1 MAKQTFNNIKL
12 GLFILAGLLLLII
25 GLYLIG
31 KDSNLFSRNY
41 TLHVQFAHVQG
52 LTPGNNVRYA
62 GIQVGTVKK
71 IKLVN
76 DTLIDV
82 SMIIEKRMQQF
93 IRVNDLVSISTDGL
107 MGNKMLQ
114 ITPAKDGS
122 AFAADG
128 DLLKPKTVLNVDE
141 MLVVL
146 NKSNQNIAV
155 ISEELKTA
163 VIRLN
168 NSEALWNIL
177 NNKMLPEHLL
187 ASAANI
193 RSATAKA
200 NILAADLQ
208 TIITDVKQG
217 KGSMGKLITDTAIAH
232 HLAEAIE
239 KIKTVGD
246 HADSLA
252 NELNAFTQSVKHDV
266 NYGKGT
272 VNALLKDSALA
283 QKLSNS
289 LQNIEKGTEG
299 FNQNM
304 EALKTNFLFRGYFKR
319 QEKKKT
325 KQ

>member
-31 KDSNLFSRNY
+31 RDSNLFGRNY
-41 TLHVQFAHVQG
+41 NLHVQFAHVQG

-62 GIQVGTVKK
+62 GIQVGTVKRIK
-71 IKLVN
+71 ILN

-82 SMIIEKRMQQF
+82 TMVIENRMQQF
-93 IRVNDLVSISTDGL
+93 IRVNDFVSISTDGL

-122 AFAADG
+122 AFAKDG
-128 DLLKPKTVLNVDE
+128 DLLRSKTILNIDE
-141 MLVVL
+141 MLLVL
-146 NKSNQNIAV
+146 NKSNENIAV
-155 ISEELKTA
+155 ISDQLKAA

-168 NSEALWNIL
+168 NSEALWNLL
-177 NNKMLPEHLL
+177 NNKLLPEQLL

-200 NILAADLQ
+200 NLLANDLH
-208 TIITDVKQG
+208 TIIADVKEG
-217 KGSMGKLITDTAIAH
+217 KGSMGQLLRDTAIAY
-232 HLAEAIE
+232 HLTTAID

-246 HADSLA
+246 EADLLA
-252 NELNAFTQSVKHDV
+252 NELNALTLSVQNDV
-266 NYGKGT
+266 NNGKGT
-272 VNALLKDSALA
+272 IHALLKDSTLV

-304 EALKTNFLFRGYFKR
+304 EALKSNFLFRGYFKKL
-319 QEKKKT
+319 EKQKK
-325 KQ
+325 Q

>member
-31 KDSNLFSRNY
+31 RDSNLFGRNY
-41 TLHVQFAHVQG
+41 NLHVQFAHVQG

-62 GIQVGTVKK
+62 GIQVGTVKRIK
-71 IKLVN
+71 ILN

-82 SMIIEKRMQQF
+82 TMVIENRMQQF
-93 IRVNDLVSISTDGL
+93 IRVNDFVSISTDGL

-122 AFAADG
+122 AFAKDG
-128 DLLKPKTVLNVDE
+128 DLLRSKTILNIDE
-141 MLVVL
+141 MLLVL
-146 NKSNQNIAV
+146 NKSNENIAV
-155 ISEELKTA
+155 ISDQLKAA

-168 NSEALWNIL
+168 NSEALWNLL
-177 NNKMLPEHLL
+177 NNKLLPEQLL

-200 NILAADLQ
+200 NLLANDLH
-208 TIITDVKQG
+208 TIIADVKEG
-217 KGSMGKLITDTAIAH
+217 KGSMGQLLRDTAIAY
-232 HLAEAIE
+232 HLTTAID

-246 HADSLA
+246 EADSLA
-252 NELNAFTQSVKHDV
+252 NELNALTLSVQNDV
-266 NYGKGT
+266 NNGKGT
-272 VNALLKDSALA
+272 IHALLKDSTLV

-304 EALKTNFLFRGYFKR
+304 EALKSNFLFRGYFR
-319 QEKKKT
+319 RLEKQKK
-325 KQ
+325 Q

>member
-1 MAKQTFNNIKL
+1 MAKQTLNNIKL

-31 KDSNLFSRNY
+31 RDSNLFGRNY
-41 TLHVQFAHVQG
+41 TLHVQFTHVQG
-52 LTPGNNVRYA
+52 LTTGNNVRYA
-62 GIQVGTVKK
+62 GIQVGTVKRIK
-71 IKLVN
+71 IIN

-82 SMIIEKRMQQF
+82 AMVIENRMQQF
-93 IRVNDLVSISTDGL
+93 IRVNDQVSISTDGL

-122 AFAADG
+122 AFAKEG
-128 DLLKPKTVLNVDE
+128 DVLLSKTMLNIDE

-168 NSEALWNIL
+168 NSEALWNLL
-177 NNKMLPEHLL
+177 NNKLLPQELL

-193 RSATAKA
+193 RIATAKA
-200 NILAADLQ
+200 SLLANDLHS
-208 TIITDVKQG
+208 IIADVKDG
-217 KGSMGKLITDTAIAH
+217 KGSMGQLLRDTAIAY
-232 HLAEAIE
+232 HLTTAID

-246 HADSLA
+246 EADSLA
-252 NELNAFTQSVKHDV
+252 NELNALTHSVQNDV
-266 NYGKGT
+266 NNGKGT
-272 VNALLKDSALA
+272 IHALLKDSSLVK
-283 QKLSNS
+283 KLNNS
-289 LQNIEKGTEG
+289 LQNIEKGTDG

-304 EALKTNFLFRGYFKR
+304 EALKSNFLFRGYFRKL
-319 QEKKKT
+319 EKKK
-325 KQ
+325 K

>member
-31 KDSNLFSRNY
+31 RDSNLFGRNY
-41 TLHVQFAHVQG
+41 NLHVQFAHVQG

-62 GIQVGTVKK
+62 GIQVGTVKRIK
-71 IKLVN
+71 ILN

-82 SMIIEKRMQQF
+82 TMVIENRMQQF
-93 IRVNDLVSISTDGL
+93 IRVNDFVSISTDGL

-122 AFAADG
+122 AFAKDG
-128 DLLKPKTVLNVDE
+128 DLLRSKTILNIDE
-141 MLVVL
+141 MLLVL
-146 NKSNQNIAV
+146 NKSNENIAV
-155 ISEELKTA
+155 ISDQLKAA

-168 NSEALWNIL
+168 NSEALWNLL
-177 NNKMLPEHLL
+177 NNKLLPEQLL

-193 RSATAKA
+193 RSVTAKA
-200 NILAADLQ
+200 NLLANDLH
-208 TIITDVKQG
+208 TIIADVKEG
-217 KGSMGKLITDTAIAH
+217 KGSMGQLLRDTAIAY
-232 HLAEAIE
+232 HLTTAID

-246 HADSLA
+246 EADSLA
-252 NELNAFTQSVKHDV
+252 NELNALTLSVQNDV
-266 NYGKGT
+266 NNGKGT
-272 VNALLKDSALA
+272 IHALLKDSTLV

-304 EALKTNFLFRGYFKR
+304 EALKSNFLFRGYFR
-319 QEKKKT
+319 RLEKQKK
-325 KQ
+325 Q

>member
-31 KDSNLFSRNY
+31 RDSNLFSRNY

-114 ITPAKDGS
+114 ITAAKDGS

-128 DLLKPKTVLNVDE
+128 DMLKSKTVLNVDE

-146 NKSNQNIAV
+146 NKSNQNIAI

-177 NNKMLPEHLL
+177 NNKLLPEQLL

-200 NILAADLQ
+200 NVLAGDLQ
-208 TIITDVKQG
+208 TIIAGVKEG
-217 KGSMGKLITDTAIAH
+217 KGTMGQLLSDTAIAY
-232 HLAEAIE
+232 HLTAAID

-246 HADSLA
+246 NADSLA
-252 NELNAFTQSVKHDV
+252 NELNALTRSVKSDV
-266 NYGKGT
+266 NNGKGT
-272 VNALLKDSALA
+272 IHALLKDSLLV
-283 QKLSNS
+283 QKLNNS
-289 LQNIEKGTEG
+289 LQHIEKGTEG

-304 EALKTNFLFRGYFKR
+304 EALKSNFLFRGYFRKL
-319 QEKKKT
+319 EKKKN
-325 KQ
+325 K

>member
-31 KDSNLFSRNY
+31 RDSNLFGRNY
-41 TLHVQFAHVQG
+41 NLHVQFAHVQG

-62 GIQVGTVKK
+62 GIQVGTVKRIK
-71 IKLVN
+71 ILN

-82 SMIIEKRMQQF
+82 TMVIENRMQQF
-93 IRVNDLVSISTDGL
+93 IRVNDFVSISTDGL

-122 AFAADG
+122 AFAKDG
-128 DLLKPKTVLNVDE
+128 DLLRSKTILNIDE
-141 MLVVL
+141 MLLVL
-146 NKSNQNIAV
+146 NKSNENIAV
-155 ISEELKTA
+155 ISDQLKAA

-168 NSEALWNIL
+168 NSEALWNLL
-177 NNKMLPEHLL
+177 NNKLLPEQLL

-200 NILAADLQ
+200 NLLANDLH
-208 TIITDVKQG
+208 TIIADVKEG
-217 KGSMGKLITDTAIAH
+217 KGSMGQLLRDTAIAY
-232 HLAEAIE
+232 HLTTAID

-246 HADSLA
+246 EADSLA
-252 NELNAFTQSVKHDV
+252 NELNALTLSVQNDV
-266 NYGKGT
+266 NNGKGT
-272 VNALLKDSALA
+272 IHALLKDSTLV

-304 EALKTNFLFRGYFKR
+304 EALKSNFLFRGYFKKL
-319 QEKKKT
+319 EKQKK
-325 KQ
+325 Q